1 MKTLLALILAATAVT
16 AHATD
21 IFYSGNENG
30 GVIMMTDRQA
40 NCPLGSHVIYTT
52 LAAGELSDTGCWRYA
67 EPFVHVVWDDGTV
80 RDYNSQNFTETT
92 EGKEKYPTAGSM

>member
-30 GVIMMTDRQA
+30 GVIMLTDVQGS
-40 NCPLGSHVIYTT
+40 CPLKSHVVYTT
-52 LAAGELSDTGCWRYA
+52 LAAGNVIDTGCWDYR
-67 EPFVHVVWDDGTV
+67 EPFIHTVWSGGDV
-80 RDYNSQNFTETT
+80 RDYNGLNFTETT
-92 EGKEKYPTAGSM
+92 AGKEKYPTAGSM